1 MEALFYLEINKLLK
15 LFYYQEIISCID
27 ILLNYKQRSDINLIR
42 KYLLIHTSTEYIE
55 HIELIWYFKQ

>member
-42 KYLLIHTSTEYIE
+42 KYLSIHTSTEYIE

>member
-42 KYLLIHTSTEYIE
+42 KYLSIQTSTEYIE

>member
-42 KYLLIHTSTEYIE
+42 KYLLIHTSTKYIE

>member
-1 MEALFYLEINKLLK
+1 MKALFYLEINKLLK

-42 KYLLIHTSTEYIE
+42 KYLSIHTSIEYIE